1 MERSPTL
8 TTLRACWL
16 VGLIWAG
23 IYLPGLG
30 SVPLKHEEPRRA
42 LPAVHMLATGDWL
55 VPRVG
60 ANPYLRK
67 PPLLNWLI
75 ALSYRA
81 AGGRSE
87 LATRLPSV
95 LATLALALTVVVT
108 GRCWL
113 GAAGAV
119 LAALFFLTN
128 FAVMESG
135 RLAELEALY
144 VSLTGMALM
153 LWLTAW
159 QRGAGGWRLWCAPA
173 PFLALGMLT
182 KGPAHLV
189 FFYGVVVAVLLVG
202 REGKTLLHP
211 AHAVALLVTGGPFL
225 AWAVP
230 CAAVVGSAGHLR
242 GGAGG
247 AWEFWWHE
255 ISSRAAILPP
265 ARFPLANWLLR
276 VPQGF
281 VNYLPWTVLLPLLW
295 SPGVADGLAAAGPR
309 ERALFRGAR
318 LAMVLTFLVLS
329 LLPGSSPRYVYPL
342 VLVPGVLLARV
353 LVLRD
358 GQGTPLFGPVWLPE
372 AWRHTNLILCLV
384 IACAAAAMPFFTVGS
399 SSLVV
404 AGVEAG
410 GIILLTVAT
419 AHWRSFDTHGIPSL
433 ALQSAAGMV
442 LVTVVYAVA
451 TVPWLNRPRTGLPRE
466 VASSI
471 RLHLPPGQTLDILDD
486 GYQAFWYYLEP
497 SAVYFRRL
505 EDIPFAGSTNDFLVP
520 AEWQNAC
527 VAAAARQGV
536 VVAPVFEAAD
546 LEHHA
551 FVLLARQGS
560 VSPRASER
568 TTAGRLTSG
577 KLPSGGHPVGDAFPL

>member
-1 MERSPTL
+1 MSAPAWKPTL
-8 TTLRACWL
+8 TTPRACLL

-55 VPRVG
+55 VPWIG

-75 ALSYRA
+75 ALSDRA

-87 LATRLPSV
+87 FATRLPSV

-108 GRCWL
+108 GRRWL

-144 VSLTGMALM
+144 VSLTGVALM

-159 QRGAGGWRLWCAPA
+159 QRQAGGWRLWVAPA

-202 REGKTLLHP
+202 REWKTLLHP
-211 AHAVALLVTGGPFL
+211 AHAVALLVTMGPFL
-225 AWAVP
+225 AWAIP
-230 CAAVVGSAGHLR
+230 CAAVVGSVGHLR

-255 ISSRAAILPP
+255 ISSRAAIPPP
-265 ARFPLANWLLR
+265 AHFPLANWLLR

-309 ERALFRGAR
+309 EWALFRGAR
-318 LAMVLTFLVLS
+318 RAMVLTFLVMS

-342 VLVPGVLLARV
+342 VLVPGVLLARA
-353 LVLRD
+353 LTLRD
-358 GQGTPLFGPVWLPE
+358 RHGAPCFRPVWLPG
-372 AWRHTNLILCLV
+372 AWRSTNLVLSLV
-384 IACAAAAMPFFTVGS
+384 IACAAAAMPFFTMAGS
-399 SSLVV
+399 SKIV

-410 GIILLTVAT
+410 GIILLMAAVGR
-419 AHWRSFDTHGIPSL
+419 WRSGDETEILPL
-433 ALQSAAGMV
+433 ALKSAAGMV
-442 LVTVVYAVA
+442 LVTAVYAFA
-451 TVPWLNRPRTGLPRE
+451 AVPWLDRPRAGLPRE
-466 VASSI
+466 VAASI
-471 RLHLPPGQTLDILDD
+471 RLHLPRGQTLGVLDD

-505 EDIPFAGSTNDFLVP
+505 EDIPFGGGTEYFLLP
-520 AEWQNAC
+520 ARWQNAG

-536 VVAPVFEAAD
+536 TMTPVFEAAD

-560 VSPRASER
+560 ASP
-568 TTAGRLTSG
+568 GR
-577 KLPSGGHPVGDAFPL
+577 